1 MARTTTHSDQRSTM
15 SASNENLSSAIHDPG
30 PACRAAVSADA
41 WRTLPQPCP
50 SCPWRVD
57 QGAKDIPGFSMTKA
71 RDLAA
76 TCPNERGH
84 GPTFGAELFA
94 CHQSREG
101 SEIPCAGWLA
111 TVGHAHPA
119 VRIAVMGGRLSMDAL
134 SLGADWPLLHD
145 NYGQVLQKLEASSA
159 DPKDVEG

>member
-1 MARTTTHSDQRSTM
+1 MARTTTSPDTTSTM
-15 SASNENLSSAIHDPG
+15 KSSIESVSTAIPDFDKG
-30 PACRAAVSADA
+30 CDAAAADVG

-50 SCPWRVD
+50 SCHWRVD
-57 QGAKDIPGFSMTKA
+57 QGARDIPGFSMTKA

-76 TCPNERGH
+76 TCPNEHGH

-119 VRIAVMGGRLSMDAL
+119 VRIAVLGGRLSMDAL
-134 SLGADWPLLHD
+134 SPGADWPPLHD
-145 NYGQVLQKLEASSA
+145 SYGQVLQKLEATSEDGEDA
-159 DPKDVEG
+159 